1 MDGFVANVQN
11 AYPRANI
18 LGIGVHA
25 VNMAEAVD
33 LIDGMIECGQKGY
46 VCLSGVHGIMEARRD
61 AELRSIVNRALLVAP
76 DGMPTVW
83 LGWLQGLRSM
93 RRVFG
98 PDLMLEVC
106 RRSVAKGY
114 THFLYGGNPSVAKQL
129 KQSLERTFPGIR
141 IAGTYTPPFRALSRK
156 EEVQIRNRL
165 SQLKPDITWV
175 GLSTP
180 KQDRFMAKYI
190 SRLDT
195 KVMIGVGA
203 AFDMHTGR
211 LRDCPKWMKPA
222 GLQWVHRLW
231 QEPSRLWR
239 RYLYYNPLFL
249 FHIAL
254 QLAGLRR
261 YQLPAVPI
269 VEFRRAV
276 ALPQVDLASNPAA
289 SADMDQRAS

>member
-1 MDGFVANVQN
+1 MELFVANEQKSC
-11 AYPRANI
+11 PRANI

-25 VNMAEAVD
+25 VNMARAVD
-33 LIDGMIECGQKGY
+33 LIEGIIENSEKGY

-61 AELRSIVNRALLVAP
+61 AELRSIVNRATLVAP

-98 PDLMLEVC
+98 PDLMLDVC

-114 THFLYGGNPSVAKQL
+114 THFLYGGNPSVAEQL
-129 KQSLERTFPGIR
+129 KQNLERKFPGIR
-141 IAGTYTPPFRALSRK
+141 IVGTYTPPFRALSPK
-156 EEVQIRNRL
+156 EEGRIRKRFTR
-165 SQLKPDITWV
+165 LKPDITWV

-190 SRLDT
+190 SSLDT

-211 LRDCPKWMKPA
+211 IRDCPQWMKPA
-222 GLQWVHRLW
+222 GLQWLHRLW
-231 QEPSRLWR
+231 QEPSRLWH

-249 FHIAL
+249 FYITL
-254 QLAGLRR
+254 QLAGLHR
-261 YQLPAVPI
+261 YELPSAPP
-269 VEFRRAV
+269 VELKCEAT
-276 ALPQVDLASNPAA
+276 LPHLDCGNSTAAPASIE
-289 SADMDQRAS
+289 QRAS